1 MQQMFQPAAGHL
13 RTSRNFISYPSGR
26 NDKKNKVEL
35 EGNLEHLRRIQDV
48 DRTWNFSL
56 TTIAHALQK
65 VNEDRFETTSIAG
78 KLMISFIPICVS
90 VMFDFFGSKYIYSI
104 YMYIYICKNIS
115 VCKWSLCIHSR

>member
-35 EGNLEHLRRIQDV
+35 EGNLEHLRRIQGV

-65 VNEDRFETTSIAG
+65 VNQDRFETTSIAG

-90 VMFDFFGSKYIYSI
+90 VMFDFFLGPNTYIVYICTYIYMQT
-104 YMYIYICKNIS
+104 YFCM
-115 VCKWSLCIHSR
+115 